1 MMTKAR
7 KWRFGGNKIKELTVQ
22 KLRAKWLE
30 IKVIWPVHV
39 CMREL
44 YMFRVELYSN
54 VQLCALATSE
64 NSGLISK
71 VVSLGLDGFGV
82 RTRRSAF
89 ECDVRRSNATLGAQN
104 ATFGVQNAKI
114 SNGRLPPE
122 DGSDQAQTLPKR
134 VSDDSLRFIFRRQKI
149 FLTTFFKD
157 FWRSRQNFEHDILV
171 LEKLGFFKRHQQ
183 IRIEK

>member
-1 MMTKAR
+1 MVGR
-7 KWRFGGNKIKELTVQ
+7 RQN
-22 KLRAKWLE
+22 
-30 IKVIWPVHV
+30 
-39 CMREL
+39 
-44 YMFRVELYSN
+44 RVELYSN

-114 SNGRLPPE
+114 LNGRLPPE
-122 DGSDQAQTLPKR
+122 DGSDQRETLGKR
-134 VSDDSLRFIFRRQKI
+134 VSGDLQTLIFRRRTKNV
-149 FLTTFFKD
+149 
-157 FWRSRQNFEHDILV
+157 R
-171 LEKLGFFKRHQQ
+171 
-183 IRIEK
+183 